1 MPLARP
7 EVRHPRSGRYTAAL
21 NDQADSSMQVKRVL
35 IVGGGSAG
43 WSAAAYLNAAL
54 NRDGERTA
62 DIALLESPDVP
73 RIGVGEATIPNINHI
88 LSVIG
93 IDEREFMTAVDGTF
107 KQSIRYVNWLDNRGE
122 FYHHPFSRYRP
133 SPVDTSARD
142 WLRSDRS
149 IPFIETVSV
158 QPMICELGL
167 APKLLSGANFGEPL
181 VYAFHMNALKFA
193 DYLCAHSTARGVT
206 HHLDHMVDVEMMD
219 NGHIAAVV
227 TRSGKRIE
235 ADLFVDSTGFGAH
248 LIGEKQDVGFT
259 DCSQWL
265 LCDRATTMH
274 VPYEQHYPG
283 YVRPYT
289 TATALSAG
297 WVWEIPL
304 QNTRSLGYVH
314 SSAFVG
320 DGQAELELRRFEG
333 SHADKL
339 ESRVVRFKVG
349 LREKAWAGNC
359 IAIGLAGGFI
369 EPLESTGLYLSHLA
383 SVMLAEH
390 FPHTGDMAPLA
401 FRFNRIMANRFYEIL
416 DFINMHY
423 CLTRRTDTEFWREV
437 QRPQRITDRLKAK
450 LEYWRTKPPSRSD
463 FEDQVFPG
471 FADAPL
477 PNGGLPGDHRSPIDT
492 AGLWGHESYEA
503 ILYGMN
509 WLETECTA
517 WFGAVRPPTRVSAHL
532 LRKLGSAPQQLPLHD
547 AWLRHVA
554 GMGAY
559 DRA

>member
-1 MPLARP
+1 MSA
-7 EVRHPRSGRYTAAL
+7 
-21 NDQADSSMQVKRVL
+21 KRVL

-62 DIALLESPDVP
+62 EIALLESPDAP

-93 IDEREFMTAVDGTF
+93 IDEREFMTTVDATF
-107 KQSIRYVNWLDNRGE
+107 KQSIRYVNWLENRGE
-122 FYHHPFSRYRP
+122 FYHHPFSRYRR
-133 SPVDTSARD
+133 SPVDTSSRE
-142 WLRSDRS
+142 WLMSDRS
-149 IPFIETVSV
+149 IPFMETVSV

-167 APKLLSGANFGEPL
+167 APKALNGASFSEPL
-181 VYAFHMNALKFA
+181 VYAFHMNALRFA
-193 DYLCAHSTARGVT
+193 DYLCEHSKERGVT
-206 HHLDHMVDVEMMD
+206 HYLDHMVDVEMAD

-227 TRSGKRIE
+227 TQTGLRIE
-235 ADLFVDSTGFGAH
+235 ADLFIDSTGFSAL
-248 LIGEKQDVGFT
+248 LIEKKLGVWFT

-265 LCDRATTMH
+265 MCDRATTMH
-274 VPYEQHYPG
+274 VPYEHHYPG

-289 TATALSAG
+289 SAAALSAG
-297 WVWEIPL
+297 WAWEIPL

-314 SSAFVG
+314 SSAFI
-320 DGQAELELRRFEG
+320 DDEQAERELRLFEG
-333 SHADKL
+333 SHADGL
-339 ESRVVRFKVG
+339 PARIVQFRVG

-390 FPHTGDMAPLA
+390 FPYDGDMAALA
-401 FRFNRIMANRFYEIL
+401 TRFNRIMANRYYEIL

-423 CLTRRTDTEFWREV
+423 CLTRRTDTPFWREV
-437 QRPQRITDRLKAK
+437 QRPERITDRLKAK

-463 FEDQVFPG
+463 FEDQFFPG
-471 FADAPL
+471 FPDCPL
-477 PNGGLPGDHRSPIDT
+477 ASGGLPGDHRSPVDT

-509 WLETECTA
+509 WLDAECA
-517 WFGAVRPPTRVSAHL
+517 EWFGASRPPTRVSRHL
-532 LRKLGSAPQQLPLHD
+532 VDKLGSAPRMLPPHD
-547 AWLRHVA
+547 AWLKHAV
-554 GMGAY
+554 GMAAY
-559 DRA
+559 ARA